1 MSFAMRS
8 PFPPISDIF
17 LAPADP
23 RPGSGPVS
31 LGLRLGDGATHW
43 ADLVLPDGPERPS
56 LQAAVYWLGA
66 RLSPALRGQQAAGLG
81 DMAQRVRVAAG
92 EASPAAEALATAA
105 QWASLAALRADGRAA
120 DALRDAY
127 GLSPVVTEPAC
138 FAEIADFAATAAGID
153 RLLALR
159 PAAIGYRLTGERV
172 AEAIGESAEHLQRFV
187 RELTRRA
194 AVLAPGEGYRPAVYL
209 AFNGALG
216 QLAGDPVRHVGK
228 VLGHVVGLQAAA
240 GEHQL
245 FLEEPFL
252 LDEPM
257 AQAGNLHR
265 LRDFIRRTPD
275 SLKRA
280 RPTQLLA
287 PGPPDPEAAALY
299 ADTAAVE
306 GLVFD
311 GSGGDLHHA
320 LAAVA
325 RAQAGGL
332 AIYWRLTSAATPRQT
347 ALGLFLA
354 ATTAAS
360 AVLVSADDGDWR
372 TALALR
378 LLSEAAAEG

>member
-1 MSFAMRS
+1 MTS
-8 PFPPISDIF
+8 PFPPITDIS

-23 RPGSGPVS
+23 RPGRGPVS
-31 LGLRLGDGATHW
+31 LGLRLGEDATYW

-92 EASPAAEALATAA
+92 EASPAAEALARAA
-105 QWASLAALRADGRAA
+105 QWAYLAALHAGGRAGS
-120 DALRDAY
+120 LRDAY
-127 GLSPVVTEPAC
+127 GLSPVATEPVC
-138 FAEIADFAATAAGID
+138 FAEVADYAATAAGID
-153 RLLALR
+153 RLLGLR

-172 AEAIGESAEHLQRFV
+172 AEAIGENAEHLQRFV

-194 AVLAPGEGYRPAVYL
+194 AVLAPGEGYRPAIYL

-216 QLAGDPVRHVGK
+216 QLAGDPVRDIGK

-245 FLEEPFL
+245 FLEEPFR
-252 LDEPM
+252 LDEPLE
-257 AQAGNLHR
+257 QAGNLHR

-287 PGPPDPEAAALY
+287 PAPPDPEAVALY
-299 ADTAAVE
+299 HDTAAVE
-306 GLVFD
+306 SLVFD
-311 GSGGDLHHA
+311 ASGDLHQA
-320 LAAVA
+320 LAGVA

-332 AIYWRLTSAATPRQT
+332 GIYWRLAATATPRQT
-347 ALGLFLA
+347 ALAVFLA
-354 ATTAAS
+354 AATAAS

-372 TALALR
+372 PALALR
-378 LLSEAAAEG
+378 LLAEAEAGG